1 MLTVMF
7 YHNDCAVPESI
18 LSHPMDGQWKFL
30 VGGEGRGGEGVPK
43 AKLFKGEYTAKL
55 EFS

>member
-7 YHNDCAVPESI
+7 YHCAVPESI

-30 VGGEGRGGEGVPK
+30 VNWEGRGGEGVPK